1 MSRKALLGILLGTAG
16 LTLACLCA
24 PLSGLPRKWT
34 PTALLPTL
42 RPTNLVPTSRPI
54 RTAPVTQQASGE
66 ADALCEYH
74 LGQAL
79 EESET
84 SYASGEALETDFTLV
99 TYTVSGDSILDPV
112 KVSPI
117 PPKLKAFQE
126 DTAAQ
131 QKMWRFFTDVIP
143 ATLRTMVTQFSVFTD
158 GPNNSLGAVEQTDD
172 PRHWK
177 LEMDIQDSQ
186 NFADLST
193 TLIHEFGHLLTL
205 NEAQVTPNMDV
216 FDHPNDEKI
225 FDQAEANCT
234 TYFMFE
240 GCSQPESYINRFFQR
255 FWPKLYGE
263 WKRIDSET
271 DSKQAEQD
279 LDKFYQRYTNQFV
292 SSYAVTSPAEDI
304 AETFMYF
311 IFNSRPTGES
321 IADQKVL
328 FFYDLPELKDLREHI
343 LFHLCQYV
351 EKP

>member
-1 MSRKALLGILLGTAG
+1 MQRKALLGLLLAGAG
-16 LTLACLCA
+16 LALACLCA
-24 PLSGLPRKWT
+24 PLSGLPAAWT
-34 PTALLPTL
+34 PTVPVPTL
-42 RPTNLVPTSRPI
+42 KPTRTSPAVQ
-54 RTAPVTQQASGE
+54 TASTG
-66 ADALCEYH
+66 ADSVCAVH
-74 LGQAL
+74 LGKAL
-79 EESET
+79 QESET
-84 SYASGEALETDFTLV
+84 SYAAGTELETDFTLV
-99 TYTVSGDSILDPV
+99 TYTVSGDAIVDPV
-112 KVSPI
+112 EVSPI

-143 ATLRTMVTQFSVFTD
+143 ANLRTQVTQFSVFTD

-205 NEAQVTPNMDV
+205 NDSQVTPDMDV
-216 FDHPNDEKI
+216 FDHPDDPKLFE
-225 FDQAEANCT
+225 QAEANCK
-234 TYFMFE
+234 TYFLFE
-240 GCSQPESYINRFFQR
+240 GCSQADSTINRFFQR
-255 FWPKLYGE
+255 FWPRLYAE
-263 WKRIDSET
+263 WKRIDSGT
-271 DSKQAEQD
+271 DSKQVEQG
-279 LDKFYQRYTNQFV
+279 LNRLYQRYTDQFV

-311 IFNSRPTGES
+311 IFNPRPSGES
-321 IADQKVL
+321 LADQKVL
-328 FFYDLPELKDLREHI
+328 FFYDLPEMKDLRDHI